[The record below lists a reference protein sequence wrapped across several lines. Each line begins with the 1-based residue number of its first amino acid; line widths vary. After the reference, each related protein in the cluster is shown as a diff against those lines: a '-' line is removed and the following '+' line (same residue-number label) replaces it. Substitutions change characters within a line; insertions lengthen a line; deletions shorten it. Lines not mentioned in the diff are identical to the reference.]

1 MGVGG
6 GVVCVYVR
14 MVVGGCGRG
23 WESPSPMSSSTP
35 IIPNLSKCS
44 FLRTYTSIL
53 LTPPE
58 GTVWSCS
65 PGSTTSQ
72 RQGESKQTRFQQT
85 SSLYVNLSEV

>member
-1 MGVGG
+1 MGVDGG
-6 GVVCVYVR
+6 GW
-14 MVVGGCGRG
+14 G
-23 WESPSPMSSSTP
+23 WEGVWCVWEPPSLMSSSIP

-44 FLRTYTSIL
+44 FLCTYTSLL

-72 RQGESKQTRFQQT
+72 HQGESKQTKFQQT
-85 SSLYVNLSEV
+85 SSLYVSLSEV